1 MRTFSEILKKRDPL
15 KKSYTFSEIIK
26 FNPYHGKDGR
36 FSSASAGA
44 SFTYAPGKSKAHD
57 NAIAREKQETAR
69 RANRQYGSTPL
80 GDAIEEIKSGTENS
94 LSKYIGK
101 DGKLTPER
109 EALHRKIIDDYLYG
123 KTGVEGQATMRMNGG
138 GPASGKGSL
147 DEVAGTFDKKHHL
160 KIDPDDIKEKLPG
173 YKEMTEKTTEA
184 AGYYHEESSAL
195 AKRLSEVCFSENLN
209 ITYDGTGD
217 GSESSVMKK
226 INGARAH
233 GYKVTATY
241 ATVDVDEALRRNQAR
256 YDHAVEKGE
265 PARLP
270 NPNFVAKCH
279 AKVTNIS
286 LKCADKFDKIEL
298 YDNNGPRGSKAVLI
312 ATGGNGKGLTAVSG
326 KDAEFAKFVAKGSD

>member
-1 MRTFSEILKKRDPL
+1 MSTFREILKKENPL
-15 KKSYTFSEIIK
+15 RKSYTFSEIMK
-26 FNPYHGKDGR
+26 FNPYHDRLGR
-36 FSSASAGA
+36 FSSAGGAA

-57 NAIAREKQETAR
+57 NAITAAKQDADR
-69 RANRQYGSTPL
+69 RAKRSYGSTPL
-80 GDAIEEIKSGTENS
+80 GDAIEEISNGTENS
-94 LSKYIGK
+94 LSKYIDK
-101 DGKLTPER
+101 DGNLTPER

-195 AKRLSEVCFSENLN
+195 AKRIAEVCFSENLN
-209 ITYDGTGD
+209 VTYDGTGD
-217 GSESSVMKK
+217 GSINSVMKK
-226 INGARAH
+226 IDGARAH

-241 ATVDVDEALRRNQAR
+241 ATVDVDEALKRNQAR
-256 YDHAVEKGE
+256 YDHAVAEGK

-286 LKCADKFDKIEL
+286 LECADKFDSIEL
-298 YDNNGPRGSKAVLI
+298 YDNNGPRGSTKLI
-312 ATGGNGKGLTAVSG
+312 AKGGNGKGLTAVPG
-326 KDAEFAKFVAKGSD
+326 EEAAFAKYVAKGK